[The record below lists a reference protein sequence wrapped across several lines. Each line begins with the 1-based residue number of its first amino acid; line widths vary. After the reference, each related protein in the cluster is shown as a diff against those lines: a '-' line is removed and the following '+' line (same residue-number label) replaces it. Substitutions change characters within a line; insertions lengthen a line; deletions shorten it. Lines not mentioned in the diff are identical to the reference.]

1 MGEGDD
7 MMRRIVGYLLTHFV
21 LMVVSYML
29 AQRCGDAVNPFVGI
43 WFGSASLFFF
53 FIGTAWFIQAI
64 IAGEG
69 KEPRG

>member
-1 MGEGDD
+1 MIKRVAGC
-7 MMRRIVGYLLTHFV
+7 LLVHVV
-21 LMVVSYML
+21 LMATSYML

-53 FIGTAWFIQAI
+53 FIGTVWFIQAI

-69 KEPRG
+69 KE